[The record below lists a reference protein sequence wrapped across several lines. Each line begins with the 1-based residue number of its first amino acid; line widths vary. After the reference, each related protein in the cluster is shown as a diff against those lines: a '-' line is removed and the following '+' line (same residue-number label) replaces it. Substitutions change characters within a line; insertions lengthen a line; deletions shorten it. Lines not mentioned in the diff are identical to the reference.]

1 MYIDRETF
9 AQEIKLRQLIRESVR
24 VVKSR
29 RQKGNLKEEK
39 ILRAAIRKII
49 TEVSGEVEDSPHRS
63 TGINVL
69 EDLLKKIIPVIEIDY
84 KKMTTSNQQRSSYVS
99 HMLKA
104 VENSLAPVKANDDA
118 DADVGS
124 MMEQEVN
131 IDIKDEEP
139 EEFIDVRGEN
149 EKEELS
155 PEEEEKENF
164 GIEGSDTTGRDM
176 AFDTFKKI
184 EANIVDS
191 YEVLSAPEDQDLFY
205 DYLQKNLNLYFEKF
219 EDELMPAAPEV
230 DNLDAEG
237 GDEYDLEDPV
247 SGVEDEDEL
256 DLADIADL

>member
-104 VENSLAPVKANDDA
+104 VENSLAPVKAND

>member
-191 YEVLSAPEDQDLFY
+191 YEVLSAPEDQGLFY